1 MLHLRSSRSA
11 FLPLGALAIAAALSA
26 CGQNNQPSAT
36 GSANVSVQ
44 ALTVPLG
51 AVTVTIS
58 GPALYAPKPVTL
70 SPQGSGDS
78 YGALISSLPVGSN
91 YTFTVNASDT
101 SNAPVYVGQATNIAI
116 LHNHVTTVVIT
127 AQSVNTPADFV
138 NTVPVIDSLV
148 VSSTN
153 IAPGETITAK
163 VQAHDDQVNDTITYA
178 WSANPAGAGFSAP
191 TATTTTWTA
200 SSTEG
205 DVTLTI
211 QVQDNHKA
219 TTSASI
225 VIHVSNANG
234 TGQADVNVK
243 FNNSPVVSDVLATPG
258 WITLGAPTALSV
270 TASDADG
277 DTLTYLWSTGST
289 CAAGTFSS
297 ASSSTPSFTLPAS
310 AADTYCEF
318 DVAVSDGHGGTT
330 HGTLYLPV
338 GAPVAIIAPAIV
350 DAAQSALVVDPSA
363 TVSFSVEAMDPQ
375 AGTMTFVW
383 STSGGTLSG
392 QSDTG
397 TTSQVTLT
405 APATASSDVVV
416 SVVVTDAV
424 GASKKYDFTVHV
436 AAATT
441 ACTPPASAAWK
452 FGVMSDT
459 QWTTADPALQN
470 PTTVAVSIIDQ
481 LTPKFIDAQVKFVI
495 QVGDLADTGN
505 DADETIRAQAAQPL
519 YDAGI
524 GFFPMRGNH
533 ETYGVPTGGNGYAI
547 PILRTLYPQMLGQG
561 GNLFGAT
568 NFSSPSSVSPAL
580 SELDGMSYSFDYNNV
595 RFLIVDPWVTPSRD
609 FSAAGYD
616 YGYSITEQQ
625 PWISSRLDKTTR
637 GTDHA
642 FVLSHQ
648 PLMAESHQDTMFQG
662 YTNANPDMQNAF
674 YASLQS
680 NNVKYFLAG
689 HDHMNQHSIVAS
701 PDGSS
706 SVHELIG
713 SSDSSKFYTPKPT
726 NNATWY
732 GQKTRETPVAQELYT
747 VGYYIFTVD
756 GPNMTVDF
764 YSDTHGNW
772 QSDASYPMGAGN
784 AAYPINVTPIF
795 TFAKKQTW
803 GYSSTGT
810 EFLVAEGASYP
821 STPFTFSGT
830 TAQFLAGKNTST
842 AMDYISRPL
851 VHAVDLGWDAP
862 TCATSSAILSLWGTA
877 DIGSSSGDTIALSM
891 SFDRNSVSDAALV
904 SGNFGVAA
912 VDSAGNLTG
921 AVAQNVGGTP
931 NFVFGPWNASYTLGS
946 YGVDPDSNTV
956 WAVVNHAGRFAA
968 GRF

>member
-11 FLPLGALAIAAALSA
+11 FLPLGALALAAALSA
-26 CGQNNQPSAT
+26 CGQNNQPSAV

-44 ALTVPLG
+44 ALSAVPLG
-51 AVTVTIS
+51 LVTVTIS

-70 SPQGSGDS
+70 SPQGSGGS

-91 YTFTVNASDT
+91 YTFTVSASDA
-101 SNAPVYVGQATNIAI
+101 SNTLAYVGQATNVAI

-127 AQSVNTPADFV
+127 AQPATPPAPFA
-138 NTVPVIDSLV
+138 NTVPIIDSLV

-163 VQAHDDQVNDTITYA
+163 VQAEDLDPGDSITFS
-178 WSANPAGAGFSAP
+178 WSGIPAGGSFSAA
-191 TATTTTWTA
+191 TAATTTWTA
-200 SSTEG
+200 PATEG

-211 QVQDNHKA
+211 SVKDTHGA
-219 TTSASI
+219 VTAASI

-243 FNNSPVVSDVLATPG
+243 FNNWPVVSDVSATPG
-258 WITLGAPTALSV
+258 WITRGAPTALSV
-270 TASDADG
+270 TANDADG
-277 DTLTYLWSTGST
+277 DALTYLWSTGTT
-289 CAAGTFSS
+289 CTAGSFTS
-297 ASSSTPSFTLPAS
+297 ATSATPAFTLPAS
-310 AADTYCEF
+310 ATDTYCEF
-318 DVAVSDGHGGTT
+318 DVAVSDGHGGTG
-330 HGTLYLPV
+330 HGTVYLPV
-338 GAPVAIIAPAIV
+338 GAPASIIAPAIV
-350 DAAQSALVVDPSA
+350 DAAQSASVVDPSGA
-363 TVSFSVEAMDPQ
+363 VLFTVEAMDPQ

-416 SVVVTDAV
+416 SVVVTDAM
-424 GASKKYDFTVHV
+424 GASKKYDFSVHT
-436 AAATT
+436 AAVTT
-441 ACTPPASAAWK
+441 ACTPPASSAWK
-452 FGVMSDT
+452 FGMMSDT
-459 QWTTADPALQN
+459 QWTTADPAGQN

-481 LTPKFIDAQVKFVI
+481 LNPLFIQAGVKFVI

-505 DADETIRAQAAQPL
+505 DADETVRAQAAQQL

-533 ETYGVPTGGNGYAI
+533 ETYGTGNSFSI
-547 PILRTLYPQMLGQG
+547 PILKTLYPQTRGLSQT
-561 GNLFGAT
+561 FGAT
-568 NFSSPSSVSPAL
+568 NFSSPTSVST
-580 SELDGMSYSFDYNNV
+580 ELDGMSYSFDYNNA
-595 RFLIVDPWVTPSRD
+595 RFVIVDPWVTPSVD
-609 FSAAGYD
+609 ISQAGYD
-616 YGYSITEQQ
+616 FGYSITQQQ
-625 PWISSRLDKTTR
+625 PWISSRLDKSTR

-701 PDGSS
+701 PDGLS

-713 SSDSSKFYTPKPT
+713 SSDSSKFYTPKAT

>member
-26 CGQNNQPSAT
+26 CGQNNQPSAM
-36 GSANVSVQ
+36 GSADVSVQ
-44 ALTVPLG
+44 ALSAVPLG
-51 AVTVTIS
+51 PVTVTIS

-70 SPQGSGDS
+70 SPQGSGGS
-78 YGALISSLPVGSN
+78 YGALISSLPAGSN
-91 YTFTVNASDT
+91 YTFTVSASDT
-101 SNAPVYVGQATNIAI
+101 SNVLAYVGQATNVAI
-116 LHNHVTTVVIT
+116 LHNHVTTVAIT
-127 AQSVNTPADFV
+127 AQSVNAPADFV

-153 IAPGETITAK
+153 IAPGATITAK
-163 VQAHDDQVNDTITYA
+163 VQAHDDQVKDTITYA

-191 TATTTTWTA
+191 TAATTTWTA
-200 SSTEG
+200 PASEG

-211 QVQDNHKA
+211 QVKDNHDA

-243 FNNSPVVSDVLATPG
+243 FNNWPVVSDVLATPG
-258 WITLGAPTALSV
+258 WITLGAPTGLSV

-277 DTLTYLWSTGST
+277 DALTYLWSTGTT
-289 CAAGTFSS
+289 CAAGTFTS
-297 ASSSTPSFTLPAS
+297 ASSATPSFTLSAS
-310 AADTYCEF
+310 ATDTYCEF

-338 GAPVAIIAPAIV
+338 GAPVSIIAPAIV

-363 TVSFSVEAMDPQ
+363 TVAFSVEAMDPQ

-383 STSGGTLSG
+383 STSAGSLSG

-397 TTSQVTLT
+397 TTSQVSLT
-405 APATASSDVVV
+405 APATGSTDLVV

-424 GASKKYDFTVHV
+424 GASKKYDFSVHT
-436 AAATT
+436 AALASV
-441 ACTPPASAAWK
+441 CTPPTSSAWK

-459 QWTTADPALQN
+459 QWTTADPASQN

-481 LTPKFIDAQVKFVI
+481 LNPLFIQAGVKFVI

-505 DADETIRAQAAQPL
+505 DADETVRAQAAQQL

-533 ETYGVPTGGNGYAI
+533 ETYGTGNSFAI
-547 PILRTLYPQMLGQG
+547 PVLQSLYPQTRGLSQT
-561 GNLFGAT
+561 FGAT
-568 NFSSPSSVSPAL
+568 NFSSPTSVSA
-580 SELDGMSYSFDYNNV
+580 ELDGMSYSFDYNNA
-595 RFLIVDPWVTPSRD
+595 RFVIVDPWVTPSVD
-609 FSAAGYD
+609 ISQAGYD
-616 YGYSITEQQ
+616 FGYSITQQQ
-625 PWISSRLDKTTR
+625 PWISSRLDKSTR

-689 HDHMNQHSIVAS
+689 HDHMNQHSIMAS
-701 PDGSS
+701 PDGLS

-713 SSDSSKFYTPKPT
+713 SSDSSKFYTPKSLT
-726 NNATWY
+726 DGNWF
-732 GQKTRETPVAQELYT
+732 GQKTRETSVAQELYT

-756 GPNMTVDF
+756 GPNVTVDF
-764 YSDTHGNW
+764 YSDNHGGW
-772 QSDASYPMGAGN
+772 LSDASYPLGAGRPDTN
-784 AAYPINVTPIF
+784 ITPLFNFI
-795 TFAKKQTW
+795 KKQSW
-803 GYSSTGT
+803 GYSQNGT
-810 EFLVAEGASYP
+810 EVLVAQGASYP
-821 STPFTFSGT
+821 TTPFTFAGT
-830 TAQFLAGKNTST
+830 TAQFLAGTNTS
-842 AMDYISRPL
+842 AAKDYTNRALP
-851 VHAVDLGWDAP
+851 HAVDIGWDVA
-862 TCATSSAILSLWGTA
+862 TCETASAIMYLWGTA
-877 DIGSSSGDTIALSM
+877 DVGAASGDTIVLSM
-891 SFDRNSVSDAALV
+891 SFDPSSVSAATLV
-904 SGNFGVAA
+904 SGGFGLATQQDGSGNWTNA
-912 VDSAGNLTG
+912 VTR
-921 AVAQNVGGTP
+921 NVGGTP
-931 NFVFGPWNASYTLGS
+931 AFHPVAWSASAGYGLGD
-946 YGVDPDSNTV
+946 YGVDTTTNTA
-956 WAVVNHAGRFAA
+956 WAVVNHAGRFAVA
-968 GRF
+968 RF